1 VIPEASRAFIEV
13 QEVSSEKTAALLR
26 APARITFRDGAV
38 SKLGAPLPGRVQAVH
53 VRSGDSVKAG
63 EPLVTLDCPDAASS
77 RASLS
82 VARAAQREAQ
92 AALQRETH
100 MLEQGVGTEK
110 DRLAAERALA
120 EADAEL
126 VRAQAAARFV
136 GNRLGT
142 TVVLRAPI
150 AGVVVSRN
158 ATVGAAVDPG
168 GEPLVE
174 VGDPSE
180 LWVQA
185 DIFERDLHLVQPGL
199 RAFLELPTAYEPLA
213 GTVAFVG
220 ATIESDARTAP
231 VRINLDA
238 TSHELRPG
246 MFGRVRIETPRKALA
261 LPTEAVLIKDGGKS
275 FVDIQTEPGVFVAR
289 QVAVS
294 QPVEGK
300 VLITSGIAPGDQV
313 VVRGSLLLDGAAAQL
328 L

>member
-1 VIPEASRAFIEV
+1 
-13 QEVSSEKTAALLR
+13 
-26 APARITFRDGAV
+26 
-38 SKLGAPLPGRVQAVH
+38 
-53 VRSGDSVKAG
+53 
-63 EPLVTLDCPDAASS
+63 
-77 RASLS
+77 
-82 VARAAQREAQ
+82 
-92 AALQRETH
+92 
-100 MLEQGVGTEK
+100 
-110 DRLAAERALA
+110 
-120 EADAEL
+120 
-126 VRAQAAARFV
+126 
-136 GNRLGT
+136 
-142 TVVLRAPI
+142 
-150 AGVVVSRN
+150 
-158 ATVGAAVDPG
+158 
-168 GEPLVE
+168 
-174 VGDPSE
+174 
-180 LWVQA
+180 
-185 DIFERDLHLVQPGL
+185 
-199 RAFLELPTAYEPLA
+199 LPTAYEPLA

-275 FVDIQTEPGVFVAR
+275 FVHIQTEPGVFVAR